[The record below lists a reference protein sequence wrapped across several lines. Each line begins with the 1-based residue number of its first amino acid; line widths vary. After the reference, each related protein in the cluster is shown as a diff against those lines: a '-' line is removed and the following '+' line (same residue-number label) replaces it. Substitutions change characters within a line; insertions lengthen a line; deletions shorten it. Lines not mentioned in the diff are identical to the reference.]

1 MKFFTKIKDK
11 IVRSV
16 AKVWVISYFD
26 GYKKELSRV
35 FLAVQM
41 ILLAI
46 IATFPD
52 LAVTYG
58 IDNLESQWL
67 LLAAWL
73 GLEFGIEDEEIKRKR
88 GIEY

>member
-26 GYKKELSRV
+26 GYKKELGRV